1 MIRALYPAA
10 GLRVVCHGLVADV
23 RMMEDVYSEY
33 SQAIEGKDE
42 ISVKRRARLAR
53 YFREFCEHM
62 DYYMRMGQDK
72 FKKEGNFPDG
82 NGKMVAVWEFK
93 AFQWRLYGGVTDVSG
108 RRCFV
113 GVAVDPD
120 KKRDR
125 ANPQLLAAAA
135 KRLGGFSEFTSR
147 TEGRQR

>member
-1 MIRALYPAA
+1 MIRALYPA
-10 GLRVVCHGLVADV
+10 GSLRIVSRGSVADV
-23 RMMEDVYSEY
+23 RMTEDVYDEY
-33 SQAIEGKDE
+33 MQAIDGNDK
-42 ISVKRRARLAR
+42 ISVKRSARLTR
-53 YFREFCEHM
+53 YFGEFCNNM

-82 NGKMVAVWEFK
+82 NGGVVAVWEFK
-93 AFQWRLYGGVTDVSG
+93 AFQWRLYGGVTEVGG

-125 ANPQLLAAAA
+125 ADQQLLAAAA
-135 KRLGGFSEFTSR
+135 KRLGGFFEFTSR
-147 TEGRQR
+147 TEGRRR